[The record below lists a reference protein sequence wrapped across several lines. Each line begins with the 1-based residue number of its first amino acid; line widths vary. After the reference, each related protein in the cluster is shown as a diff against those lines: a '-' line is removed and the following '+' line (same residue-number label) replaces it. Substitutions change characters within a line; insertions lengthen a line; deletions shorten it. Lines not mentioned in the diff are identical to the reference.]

1 MTNELTTKNKFY
13 ATIIL
18 KVAVN
23 QEPEDTTL
31 DTCNKLIET
40 INKFDFNG
48 EIHELVIEDY
58 NYVIDPYA
66 EDRQ

>member
-1 MTNELTTKNKFY
+1 MRDKFR

-23 QEPEDTTL
+23 QSPEDTTL
-31 DTCNKLIET
+31 DTSNKLIEA

-48 EIHELVIEDY
+48 ELHELVIEDY

-66 EDRQ
+66 EDRR